1 MNLSQAQVWR
11 FLLVSAENPILG
23 ILVLLE
29 ALGEEE
35 HPIFEERDT
44 ARLIIPHQSPLPT
57 PVVPRE
63 GDSLPFPDR
72 DPSFLST
79 HRERESGGSK
89 ECCSE
94 ECETLQ

>member
-1 MNLSQAQVWR
+1 MNLLQAQVWR

-29 ALGEEE
+29 ALGEESHQEE
-35 HPIFEERDT
+35 HPTFEERDA
-44 ARLIIPHQSPLPT
+44 ARLIIPHQSPLPS

-72 DPSFLST
+72 NPSFLST

-89 ECCSE
+89 
-94 ECETLQ
+94 LQRGV